1 MPRQDSGTCTPEVTN
16 RFNPFKMEEIF
27 TPSSEHHL
35 LVVSSAD
42 LEQAVRNVLSEL
54 LAEQELRRKA
64 EEEERRATRISRAEA
79 SKRLRKDWTTL
90 YRWERAGMLHPI
102 KVGRTV
108 YYREAE
114 IRKIEEGRL

>member
-1 MPRQDSGTCTPEVTN
+1 
-16 RFNPFKMEEIF
+16 MEEIF

-54 LAEQELRRKA
+54 LAEQEIRRKA